1 MGSVGHQQYCEFVL
15 SNVSTFEEYFINNLL
30 KFTEDLI
37 RFTFFFKENLEG
49 LNEPLA
55 DTLYHPHPGLPLV
68 LHVADVEGHRPELL
82 ADLAVELSASLHLEH
97 VAVIRLLVDGDLGV
111 LLPAQALA
119 SADQHVYGINLAKVY
134 NSISTHS
141 PNSPHARRSQTFR
154 VLSSAPPKDSG

>member
-1 MGSVGHQQYCEFVL
+1 MNSL
-15 SNVSTFEEYFINNLL
+15 STIPS
-30 KFTEDLI
+30 DLI

-82 ADLAVELSASLHLEH
+82 ADLAVELPAGLHLEH
-97 VAVIRLLVDGDLGV
+97 VAVIRLLVDGDLGI
-111 LLPAQALA
+111 LLPTQTLA
-119 SADQHVYGINLAKVY
+119 SADQYVYGINLAKKFY

-141 PNSPHARRSQTFR
+141 PNIHLMHGEVKLFVFFPLRLRWILDDCLLTVYS
-154 VLSSAPPKDSG
+154 VLLQLV